1 MAVDYAVIV
10 LYLAGMLA
18 MGWWGMRRATSKS
31 DFLVAGRRL
40 GPVMYSGTMAAIV
53 LGGASTIGGV
63 GLGYRYGLSG
73 AWMVFTIG
81 LGLLALSVFFSARI
95 ARLKVYTVSEMLDL
109 RYGGSA
115 GIISGVVM
123 WAYTLMLAVTS
134 TIAYATIF
142 DVLFGMDRTLSIILG
157 GAIVVAYSTLGGMWS
172 ITLTDMVQFVV
183 KTIGVLMLLLPIAVI
198 KAGGFAAMKAQ
209 LPDDYF
215 APLGIGGQ
223 TVFTYVLIYSFG
235 MLIGQDIWQRVF
247 TARGD
252 KVARLGGTAAGTYCL
267 FYALA
272 GAVIGTAAKVLYPH
286 LGSPDDAFATIVK
299 DALPVGVRGL
309 VLAAALSAVMSTSS
323 GALIACATVANNDIW
338 ARVKRAAAVRRR
350 PAAGES
356 ADGGRAAPG
365 TEHPGD
371 ASGTEAHD
379 RADGEAYDQAHGEA
393 HDEAHDEVR
402 GNRVFILLMGL
413 AVIVIAIA
421 LNNVVEALTL
431 AYNVLVG
438 GLLVPILGGLLW
450 KRGNAAGALASVAV
464 GGLTVI
470 GLMISLGV
478 LANEPIYYGLIASL
492 VAYVAVSLATE
503 PTDPEVLT
511 AWRARLAGRPDGAV
525 EGDEPGSDEA
535 EGDDPESD
543 ATGDTSV
550 AVARVLTPF
559 SATGRA

>member
-18 MGWWGMRRATSKS
+18 MGWWGMRRAKSKS

-63 GLGYRYGLSG
+63 GLGYQYGLSG

-142 DVLFGMDRTLSIILG
+142 DVLFGMDRTLSIVLG

-183 KTIGVLMLLLPIAVI
+183 KTIGVLLLLLPIAVI

-267 FYALA
+267 AYALA

-338 ARVKRAAAVRRR
+338 ARVKSVAARRR
-350 PAAGES
+350 PSAEEAAD
-356 ADGGRAAPG
+356 AGGAPG
-365 TEHPGD
+365 TEQAGD
-371 ASGTEAHD
+371 AAE
-379 RADGEAYDQAHGEA
+379 E
-393 HDEAHDEVR
+393 HDEVR
-402 GNRVFILLMGL
+402 GNRIFILLMGL

-450 KRGNAAGALASVAV
+450 KRGTAAGALASVAV
-464 GGLTVI
+464 GGLTVV
-470 GLMISLGV
+470 GLMVSLGV

-492 VAYVAVSLATE
+492 VAYVVVSLATK
-503 PTDPEVLT
+503 PTDPEVLA
-511 AWRARLAGRPDGAV
+511 AWRARLAGRPDGAA
-525 EGDEPGSDEA
+525 DE
-535 EGDDPESD
+535 DPEEE
-543 ATGDTSV
+543 ATGDTAV
-550 AVARVLTPF
+550 AVARVLTP
-559 SATGRA
+559 SSVTGRA